1 MLENISKILV
11 VFVGLFVFG
20 LAVSAEN
27 ISDSVIVQNMT
38 IQKQIDDIGFNLLNS
53 NRIDKHIIFTYQN
66 NLKKVPKVAKVSK
79 SQIIVYDNAIN
90 YAQTDDEKAAMLAI
104 KISNALLKYGNYYE
118 KSDVFYSPR
127 KFEIFAD
134 AQSIDYLVNAGYNP
148 LGMITY
154 INKSCPQKLSKL
166 SRHNTST
173 QRMAHIY
180 ENIFIKYPYFLKN
193 NKYIDNVYYQN
204 FLLNSMDNR
213 RELEK
218 KLKYHYSFEARY
230 E

>member
-1 MLENISKILV
+1 MLENISKVLV
-11 VFVGLFVFG
+11 VFVSLFVFG
-20 LAVSAEN
+20 LSVSAEN

-38 IQKQIDDIGFNLLNS
+38 IQKQLDEIGFNLLNS
-53 NRIDKHIIFTYQN
+53 NHIDKHIIFTFKN
-66 NLKKVPKVAKVSK
+66 NSKKSKKLAKVSK
-79 SQIIVYDNAIN
+79 SHIIIYDNAIN

-134 AQSIDYLVNAGYNP
+134 TQAIDYLVNAGYNP

-154 INKSCPQKLSKL
+154 INKSRPQKLSKL

>member
-1 MLENISKILV
+1 
-11 VFVGLFVFG
+11 
-20 LAVSAEN
+20 
-27 ISDSVIVQNMT
+27 
-38 IQKQIDDIGFNLLNS
+38 
-53 NRIDKHIIFTYQN
+53 
-66 NLKKVPKVAKVSK
+66 
-79 SQIIVYDNAIN
+79 
-90 YAQTDDEKAAMLAI
+90 MLAI

-134 AQSIDYLVNAGYNP
+134 TQAIDYLVNAGYNP

-154 INKSCPQKLSKL
+154 INKLCPQKLSKL

-173 QRMAHIY
+173 QRMVHIY

-213 RELEK
+213 RELK
-218 KLKYHYSFEARY
+218 RN
-230 E
+230 